1 MNIFYFFKELDTPM
15 YQWQRTNLIDE
26 LIRNGH
32 KVKTFN
38 PLDYQS
44 IEEAN
49 AITVPSIKK
58 WGKCDLFLTC
68 DDQDTIFKETVE
80 EINKM
85 GIPTCLI
92 CWDNL
97 ELPFKQ
103 KKRSLL
109 HSTLYGLLLLK
120 HNICLN
126 SGDAKTSYS
135 KLMQPTHI
143 LIQPK
148 I

>member
-80 EINKM
+80 EINLKSAS
-85 GIPTCLI
+85 
-92 CWDNL
+92 NL
-97 ELPFKQ
+97 NGNLNCSKELEHYA
-103 KKRSLL
+103 S
-109 HSTLYGLLLLK
+109 
-120 HNICLN
+120 
-126 SGDAKTSYS
+126 
-135 KLMQPTHI
+135 
-143 LIQPK
+143 
-148 I
+148 

>member
-92 CWDNL
+92 WL
-97 ELPFKQ
+97 GQFRITIQ
-103 KKRSLL
+103 TKKDRSCIR
-109 HSTLYGLLLLK
+109 HCMDYF
-120 HNICLN
+120 C
-126 SGDAKTSYS
+126 
-135 KLMQPTHI
+135 
-143 LIQPK
+143 
-148 I
+148 

>member
-103 KKRSLL
+103 KKIAPADL
-109 HSTLYGLLLLK
+109 
-120 HNICLN
+120 
-126 SGDAKTSYS
+126 
-135 KLMQPTHI
+135 P
-143 LIQPK
+143 
-148 I
+148 

>member
-85 GIPTCLI
+85 GIPMLGQFRITI
-92 CWDNL
+92 
-97 ELPFKQ
+97 Q
-103 KKRSLL
+103 TKKDRSCIR
-109 HSTLYGLLLLK
+109 HCMDYF
-120 HNICLN
+120 C
-126 SGDAKTSYS
+126 
-135 KLMQPTHI
+135 
-143 LIQPK
+143 
-148 I
+148 

>member
-80 EINKM
+80 EINK
-85 GIPTCLI
+85 
-92 CWDNL
+92 
-97 ELPFKQ
+97 
-103 KKRSLL
+103 KRSLL

-148 I
+148 IQTNSSIL

>member
-103 KKRSLL
+103 KKIAPAFE
-109 HSTLYGLLLLK
+109 LYGLLLLK

>member
-80 EINKM
+80 EINK
-85 GIPTCLI
+85 
-92 CWDNL
+92 
-97 ELPFKQ
+97 
-103 KKRSLL
+103 KRSLL